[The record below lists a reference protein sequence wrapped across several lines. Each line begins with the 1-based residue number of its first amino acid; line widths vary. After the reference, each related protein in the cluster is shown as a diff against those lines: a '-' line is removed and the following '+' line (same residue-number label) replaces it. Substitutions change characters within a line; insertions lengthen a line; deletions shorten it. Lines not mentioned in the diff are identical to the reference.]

1 MGSLNIVNVMESG
14 KFRDSVHSGMDALTV
29 VSDVAN
35 IQNAQELEKLTVN
48 YIQLVLV

>member
-1 MGSLNIVNVMESG
+1 MESG

-35 IQNAQELEKLTVN
+35 IQNAPGVRKLIVN